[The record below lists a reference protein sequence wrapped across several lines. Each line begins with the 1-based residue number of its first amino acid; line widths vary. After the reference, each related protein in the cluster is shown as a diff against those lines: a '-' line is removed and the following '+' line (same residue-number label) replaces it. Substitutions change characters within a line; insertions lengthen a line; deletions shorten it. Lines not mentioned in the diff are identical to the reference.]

1 MMRRALLSTPEG
13 ANGMSFSARCLP
25 AVLVALLSLPVI
37 LCAQSA
43 GQSTPQTIKA
53 PRGGTVSGRVTIKD
67 KGVPGVAVGL
77 RKGNLDNPYEP
88 FLRATTDQDGFYRV
102 TNVPAGVYEIAPSAP
117 AYIVADSNNSRN
129 KTVVVGEDENVDGMN
144 FSLVRGGVITGKI
157 IDADGRPV
165 IQQPVNLFSVEVFNE
180 QTPQRPVYP
189 GRTAL
194 TDDRGVYRMYGLRA
208 GRYKVATGRSE
219 NTFGGNYGRSRTT
232 YKQVF
237 HPDVTEEPKAAVI
250 EVTEG
255 SEAANID
262 IKLGAAMET
271 FSVSGRVIDGEK
283 GLSVPNARFG
293 IQRLAGDRP
302 EFTGTSVVSDAQ
314 GEFLIDNLIPGKYT
328 IFMFQS
334 ISVEMRADS
343 FTFDVIDRD
352 VTGVVV
358 KLVKGASVAGVIVL
372 ENEDKAV
379 MQKLQQL
386 QLRAFVMAQGGA
398 GYSQGSTSKIAADGT
413 FRLPGLPAGIV
424 NLALTSTMGGLPP
437 KGFAIS
443 RIERDG
449 VVTPRVEIKEGEQI
463 TGLRVIATFGSATI
477 RGVVKFEN
485 GELPAGAQL
494 FVRLV
499 KPNQPGPGFGFRP
512 PPVDPRGHFL
522 IEGIPAGDYELVVNV
537 PSVAGS
543 RPRAVK
549 KEVSVQDGVV
559 TDVTITIDLSDR
571 DKP

>member
-13 ANGMSFSARCLP
+13 ANGMNFSVRCLP
-25 AVLVALLSLPVI
+25 AVLFAVLSLPVI
-37 LCAQSA
+37 VCAQSTTTQVA
-43 GQSTPQTIKA
+43 KA
-53 PRGGTVSGRVTIKD
+53 PRGTVSGRVTIKD

-77 RKGNLDNPYEP
+77 RKSELNNPYEQ

-117 AYIVADSNNSRN
+117 AYIIADSNNSRN
-129 KTVVVGEDENVDGMN
+129 KAVVVGEDENVEGIN

-157 IDADGRPV
+157 IDAEGRPV
-165 IQQPVNLFSVEVFNE
+165 IQQEVNLFGVEVFNE

-189 GRTAL
+189 SRTVI
-194 TDDRGVYRMYGLRA
+194 TDDRGVYRVYGLRP
-208 GRYKVATGRSE
+208 GRYKVATGRGE
-219 NTFGGNYGRSRTT
+219 NTFSGNFGRSRKS

-237 HPDVTEEPKAAVI
+237 HPDVTEEPKATVI
-250 EVTEG
+250 EVSEG
-255 SEAANID
+255 SEAANVD

-271 FSVSGRVIDGEK
+271 FSASGRVIDGEK
-283 GLSVPNARFG
+283 GVPVPNARFAL
-293 IQRLAGDRP
+293 QRLAGDRP
-302 EFTGTSVVSDAQ
+302 QFVGTSVVSDAQ
-314 GEFLIDNLIPGKYT
+314 GEFLVDNLIPGKYT
-328 IFMFQS
+328 IFMFQDVS
-334 ISVEMRADS
+334 TEMRADS
-343 FTFDVIDRD
+343 FSFDVIDQD

-358 KLVKGASVAGVIVL
+358 KLVKGASLAGVVVL

-386 QLRAFVMAQGGA
+386 QLRAFVMAQGGS
-398 GYSQGSTSKIAADGT
+398 GYSQGSTSKIAPDGT
-413 FRLPGLPAGIV
+413 FRLPGLPAATV

-449 VVTPRVEIKEGEQI
+449 VVIPRLEVKEGEQI
-463 TGLRVIATFGSATI
+463 AGLRVIATFGSATI

-485 GELPAGAQL
+485 GELSPGAQL

-522 IEGIPAGDYELVVNV
+522 IEGIPAGDYELLVNV
-537 PSVAGS
+537 PSVGGS
-543 RPRAVK
+543 RPRTVK
-549 KEVSVQDGVV
+549 REVSVQDGVV
-559 TDVTITIDLSDR
+559 TDVTIDLSDR
-571 DKP
+571 DRP